1 MAFRDSGGVRQFEIH
16 SLRDPTQSLVQA
28 GGSSAAAG
36 LQLLSFAHCLQ
47 KQVAFVRGTLKLLFK
62 ASWRLKDC
70 WCSVGLGACS
80 SL

>member
-1 MAFRDSGGVRQFEIH
+1 MDN
-16 SLRDPTQSLVQA
+16 LTDPGTCLEEA

-47 KQVAFVRGTLKLLFK
+47 KQVGFVRGTLKLLLK

-70 WCSVGLGACS
+70 WWLAGSCDTCDVQSVFMLFP
-80 SL
+80 